1 MSIKNVTVLRSHI
14 THAQRYFIPKGN
26 FGSYIIIDNFV
37 PLSIEVKKV
46 KQGGKCRRDLLK
58 IEIQLVV
65 T

>member
-46 KQGGKCRRDLLK
+46 KNLARIKKFSQILL
-58 IEIQLVV
+58 
-65 T
+65 